1 MSQHTHHHHET
12 AGTSGKRFLMATILN
27 AIITIAEL
35 VGGLLSGSLALVSD
49 AIHNFTDTFS
59 LILAWIA
66 HVLSGRKIDP
76 RNTFGYRRAQILAA
90 FVNALFLIIITIGLI
105 YEAIRG
111 FFQPHEVAA
120 GLMLVI
126 AVIGLIA
133 NIATAFMLSRGRD
146 DSLNQKA
153 AFLHILADALSS
165 VGVIVAG
172 ICIYFF
178 HWNWLDP
185 LLTLLV
191 ALYMFK
197 EAVPVLRAAVAILME
212 GNTQLDV
219 AAIQKDLQAFPVVVN
234 CHHFHAWQIDEQRI
248 NLTFHIT
255 MADCMLSEAEQVTD
269 AIRLLLKQKYHVDHV
284 TIQVEVEKGEHK
296 AILAD
301 EK

>member
-1 MSQHTHHHHET
+1 MSQHTHHHET
-12 AGTSGKRFLMATILN
+12 TVASGKRFFVATILN

-35 VGGLLSGSLALVSD
+35 IGGLMSGSLALVSD

-90 FVNALFLIIITIGLI
+90 FVNALFLILITVGLI

-120 GLMLVI
+120 GLMLVVAI
-126 AVIGLIA
+126 IGLVA
-133 NIATAFMLSRGRD
+133 NVVTALMLRRGSEA
-146 DSLNQKA
+146 SLNQKA

-172 ICIYFF
+172 ICIYFW

-219 AAIQKDLQAFPVVVN
+219 EAIQRDLQAFPVVVN
-234 CHHFHAWQIDEQRI
+234 CHHFHAWQIDEQRV

-255 MADCMLSEAEQVTD
+255 MADCLLSEAEQVTD
-269 AIRLLLKQKYHVDHV
+269 EIRLLLREKYHVDHV
-284 TIQVEVEKGEHK
+284 TIQVEVEKGQPK
-296 AILAD
+296 SILAD